1 VSHASSRDAGA
12 HGVTTGQMV
21 NREKAQTA
29 LARLLLERIRRDNYP
44 SATHMAML
52 EQTIPPDLLGE
63 YLTVLLT
70 KVADDQWPSIPM
82 LRRIQ
87 RITSSL

>member
-1 VSHASSRDAGA
+1 
-12 HGVTTGQMV
+12 MV

-29 LARLLLERIRRDNYP
+29 IARLLLEHIRRDNYP

-63 YLTVLLT
+63 YLTVLLS
-70 KVADDQWPSIPM
+70 KVVNDQWPSIPM

-87 RITSSL
+87 RITSQL

>member
-1 VSHASSRDAGA
+1 
-12 HGVTTGQMV
+12 MV

-29 LARLLLERIRRDNYP
+29 VARLLLEQIRRDNYP

-70 KVADDQWPSIPM
+70 KVAQDQWPSIPM

-87 RITSSL
+87 RITASL

>member
-1 VSHASSRDAGA
+1 
-12 HGVTTGQMV
+12 MV

-29 LARLLLERIRRDNYP
+29 IARLLLEHIRRDNYP

-63 YLTVLLT
+63 YLTVLLS
-70 KVADDQWPSIPM
+70 KVVDDRWPSVPM

>member
-1 VSHASSRDAGA
+1 
-12 HGVTTGQMV
+12 MV

-29 LARLLLERIRRDNYP
+29 LARVLLEHIRRDNYP
-44 SATHMAML
+44 STTHMAML

-63 YLTVLLT
+63 YLTVLLS
-70 KVADDQWPSIPM
+70 KVVDDQWPSVPM

>member
-1 VSHASSRDAGA
+1 MTTFAAWRALARGNGGA
-12 HGVTTGQMV
+12 MV

-29 LARLLLERIRRDNYP
+29 VARLLLEQIRRDNYP